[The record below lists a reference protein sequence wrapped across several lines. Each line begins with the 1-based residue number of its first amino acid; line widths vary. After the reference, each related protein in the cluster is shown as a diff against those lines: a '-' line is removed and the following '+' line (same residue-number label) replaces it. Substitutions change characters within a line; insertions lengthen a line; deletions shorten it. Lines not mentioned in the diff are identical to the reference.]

1 MLNDYQ
7 SNLSKDDK
15 AFIVKMSAVAF
26 LSALAG
32 EALRLG
38 FEELRELIKKR
49 RKPEDKAAVA
59 APVAPAD
66 PANKTAPPEEKKEGA
81 K

>member
-15 AFIVKMSAVAF
+15 AFIIKMSAVAF
-26 LSALAG
+26 LTALVG

-38 FEELRELIKKR
+38 FEEVRELIKKKR
-49 RKPEDKAAVA
+49 KPLDKPEDK
-59 APVAPAD
+59 PAD
-66 PANKTAPPEEKKEGA
+66 LANKIPSEEKK
-81 K
+81 